1 MATYYIGSLFI
12 KFKSTNHGLNS
23 DFIKMFDYT
32 MSNFNI
38 NFEKETIMDIPKEV
52 IFKTSDY
59 KYVIQKWKSYNENI
73 VKEYSFINTNTVLKL
88 LSTVFIFRYILIKS
102 F

>member
-1 MATYYIGSLFI
+1 
-12 KFKSTNHGLNS
+12 
-23 DFIKMFDYT
+23 MFDYT

-38 NFEKETIMDIPKEV
+38 KFEKETIMNLPKEV

-59 KYVIQKWKSYNENI
+59 KYVIQKWKSYNKNT
-73 VKEYSFINTNTVLKL
+73 VKEYSFINMNTVLKF
-88 LSTVFIFRYILIKS
+88 LSTVFIFRSILIKS

>member
-1 MATYYIGSLFI
+1 
-12 KFKSTNHGLNS
+12 
-23 DFIKMFDYT
+23 MFDYT

-38 NFEKETIMDIPKEV
+38 KFEKETIMNLPKEV

-59 KYVIQKWKSYNENI
+59 KYVIQKWKSYNKNT
-73 VKEYSFINTNTVLKL
+73 VKEYSFI
-88 LSTVFIFRYILIKS
+88 FRSILIKS

>member
-1 MATYYIGSLFI
+1 
-12 KFKSTNHGLNS
+12 
-23 DFIKMFDYT
+23 MFDYT

-38 NFEKETIMDIPKEV
+38 KFEKETIMNLPKEV

-59 KYVIQKWKSYNENI
+59 KYVIQKWKSYNKNT
-73 VKEYSFINTNTVLKL
+73 VKEYSFININTVLKF
-88 LSTVFIFRYILIKS
+88 LSTVFIFRSILIKS

>member
-1 MATYYIGSLFI
+1 
-12 KFKSTNHGLNS
+12 
-23 DFIKMFDYT
+23 MFDYT

-38 NFEKETIMDIPKEV
+38 KFEKETIMNLPKEV

-59 KYVIQKWKSYNENI
+59 KYVIQKWKSYNKNT
-73 VKEYSFINTNTVLKL
+73 VKEYSFININTVLKL

>member
-1 MATYYIGSLFI
+1 
-12 KFKSTNHGLNS
+12 
-23 DFIKMFDYT
+23 MFDYT

-38 NFEKETIMDIPKEV
+38 KFEKETIMNLPKEV

-59 KYVIQKWKSYNENI
+59 KYVIQKWKSYNKNT
-73 VKEYSFINTNTVLKL
+73 VKEYSFININTVLKN
-88 LSTVFIFRYILIKS
+88 LSTVFIFRSILIKS